1 MEITTIMGNFH
12 TVSGLAAACGF
23 TGSTK
28 ACIILNGKLDDS
40 DQDIQVGALALKY
53 SGGRVN
59 PLVATIAHARPR
71 PFLVRLVGGDGSEK
85 V

>member
-1 MEITTIMGNFH
+1 MGNFH

-59 PLVATIAHARPR
+59 PLVATIARARPR
-71 PFLVRLVGGDGSEK
+71 RARFLCVLWVVMDQRRFK
-85 V
+85 KIN